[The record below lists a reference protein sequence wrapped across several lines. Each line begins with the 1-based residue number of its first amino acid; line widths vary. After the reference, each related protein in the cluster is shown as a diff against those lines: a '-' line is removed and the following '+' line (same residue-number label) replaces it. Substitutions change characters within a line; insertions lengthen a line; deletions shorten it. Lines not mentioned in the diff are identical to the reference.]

1 MLIPAKAFADRLSFR
16 VLVLMLLFVAACTM
30 VRPLPPEV
38 SLLNLEVTSLSLSH
52 AILSADLQ
60 VFNPNGVAVTL
71 KEVDYVLRL
80 NDVVVS
86 KGQSLEKVRI
96 GAGEYG
102 VATLRLSS
110 AYYDLWRILKAAKK
124 DENVAFDLKGLV
136 KVGGLGV
143 LNKTFRFDREGSIP
157 LEQIKP

>member
-1 MLIPAKAFADRLSFR
+1 MSIPAKAFADRLSLR
-16 VLVLMLLFVAACTM
+16 VLVLMLPFVAACTM

-38 SLLNLEVTSLSLSH
+38 SLLNLEVTALSLSH
-52 AILSADLQ
+52 ATLSADLQ
-60 VFNPNGVAVTL
+60 VFNPNGIAVTL

-86 KGQSLEKVRI
+86 KGQSMEKVRI

-110 AYYDLWRILKAAKK
+110 AYYDLWRVLKQASK
-124 DENVAFDLKGLV
+124 DEDVEFDLKGLV

-143 LNKTFRFDREGSIP
+143 LNKTFRFDRAGSIP

>member
-1 MLIPAKAFADRLSFR
+1 MSIPAKAFGNHLRLS
-16 VLVLMLLFVAACTM
+16 VLILMLPLTAACAM

-38 SLLNLEVTSLSLSH
+38 SLLNLELTALSLSH
-52 AILSADLQ
+52 ATLSADLQ
-60 VFNPNGVAVTL
+60 VFNPNGITVTL

-86 KGQSLEKVRI
+86 KGQSLENVRI

-110 AYYDLWRILKAAKK
+110 AYYDLWRVLKQARK

-157 LEQIKP
+157 LEQITP

>member
-1 MLIPAKAFADRLSFR
+1 MSIPKAFADRLRLS
-16 VLVLMLLFVAACTM
+16 VLVLTLPFVAACTL

-38 SLLNLEVTSLSLSH
+38 SLLNLELTGLSLSH
-52 AILSADLQ
+52 ATLSADLQ

-86 KGQSLEKVRI
+86 KGQSLGNVRI

-102 VATLRLSS
+102 TANLRISS
-110 AYYDLWRILKAAKK
+110 AYADLWRVLKQARKN
-124 DENVAFDLKGLV
+124 ENVEFGLKGLV

-143 LNKTFRFDREGSIP
+143 LNKTFHFDRQGSIP
-157 LEQIKP
+157 LERMQP